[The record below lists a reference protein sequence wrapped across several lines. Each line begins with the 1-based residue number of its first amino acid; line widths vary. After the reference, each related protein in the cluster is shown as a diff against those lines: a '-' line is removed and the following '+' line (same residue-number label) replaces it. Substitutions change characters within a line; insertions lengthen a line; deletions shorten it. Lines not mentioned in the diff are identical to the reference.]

1 MKKPYNKIEISIDV
15 LSQDDVITASGFEP
29 TKPTNP
35 TEHENAFE
43 DFWDF

>member
-1 MKKPYNKIEISIDV
+1 MKKSYNKIEVSIDV
-15 LSQDDVITASGFEP
+15 LSQDDVITASGYE
-29 TKPTNP
+29 PTNP